1 MLDNGRRSKKWE
13 KLEEGISS
21 SEEENKGKTREIVRE
36 FWKEKGRKR
45 DKDK

>member
-21 SEEENKGKTREIVRE
+21 SEEENKGKTREIKRILKRE
-36 FWKEKGRKR
+36 RKEKRQG
-45 DKDK
+45 